1 MGFLSGTKR
10 TGSLRLSGAVLAIAL
25 ASVLAACQSTAP
37 ARPKT
42 TAAALAG
49 PTVPAPPEATQPAV
63 PAVPA
68 AMATFSFDQIK
79 GVPTNKQDELARA
92 IAKYAQQRNLHL
104 VRRTEPTASYHVWG
118 YLSAVGGDVGTNV
131 TYVWDVIDQSGNR
144 VLRFTGIEITGAAK
158 EDPWESVDGT
168 TIDTIA
174 ARTVE
179 DVYAW
184 INRLPRPSA
193 ASGVSVQAG
202 APAASPLAGTL

>member
-10 TGSLRLSGAVLAIAL
+10 TGTLRLSGAVLAIAL

-37 ARPKT
+37 ARPK
-42 TAAALAG
+42 AAAVAG
-49 PTVPAPPEATQPAV
+49 PTVPAPPEATQPAA

-68 AMATFSFDQIK
+68 DMATFSFDQIK

-92 IAKYAQQRNLHL
+92 IAKHAQARNLRL
-104 VRRTEPTASYHVWG
+104 VRRADPSATYHVWG

-131 TYVWDVIDQSGNR
+131 TYVWDIIDQSGNR
-144 VLRFTGIEITGAAK
+144 VLRFSGIETAGAADA
-158 EDPWESVDGT
+158 DPWNSVDEGAL
-168 TIDTIA
+168 DTVA

-184 INRLPRPSA
+184 INRLPRPA
-193 ASGVSVQAG
+193 TAGVPTAKAG
-202 APAASPLAGTL
+202 VAETNPLAGTL

>member
-10 TGSLRLSGAVLAIAL
+10 TGTLRLSGAVLAIAL

-37 ARPKT
+37 ARPKA
-42 TAAALAG
+42 TAVAG
-49 PTVPAPPEATQPAV
+49 PTVPAPPEATQPAA

-68 AMATFSFDQIK
+68 DVATFSFDQIK

-92 IAKYAQQRNLHL
+92 IAKHAQARNLRL
-104 VRRTEPTASYHVWG
+104 VRRTDPSATYHVWG

-131 TYVWDVIDQSGNR
+131 TYVWDIIDQSGNR
-144 VLRFTGIEITGAAK
+144 VLRFSGIEIAGAGGD
-158 EDPWESVDGT
+158 DPWNSVDGT
-168 TIDTIA
+168 ALDTVA

-184 INRLPRPSA
+184 INRLPQPSA
-193 ASGVSVQAG
+193 AG
-202 APAASPLAGTL
+202 APAASAGAIVGTLPAGTL

>member
-10 TGSLRLSGAVLAIAL
+10 TGTLRLSGAVLAIAL

-37 ARPKT
+37 ARPKV
-42 TAAALAG
+42 AVAG

-68 AMATFSFDQIK
+68 DMATFSFDQIK

-92 IAKYAQQRNLHL
+92 IAKHAQARNLRL
-104 VRRTEPTASYHVWG
+104 VRRTDPSATYHVWG

-131 TYVWDVIDQSGNR
+131 TYVWDIIDQSGNR
-144 VLRFTGIEITGAAK
+144 VLRFSGIETAGAADA
-158 EDPWESVDGT
+158 DPWNSVDEGAL
-168 TIDTIA
+168 DTIA

-184 INRLPRPSA
+184 INRLPQPS
-193 ASGVSVQAG
+193 VAG
-202 APAASPLAGTL
+202 TPAASAGVAAAKLPAGTL

>member
-10 TGSLRLSGAVLAIAL
+10 TGTLRLSGAVLAIAL

-37 ARPKT
+37 ARPK
-42 TAAALAG
+42 AAVAG
-49 PTVPAPPEATQPAV
+49 PTVPAPPEATQPAA

-68 AMATFSFDQIK
+68 DVATFSFDQIK

-92 IAKYAQQRNLHL
+92 IAKHAQARNLRL
-104 VRRTEPTASYHVWG
+104 VRRTDPSATYHVWG

-131 TYVWDVIDQSGNR
+131 TYVWDIIDQSGNR
-144 VLRFTGIEITGAAK
+144 VLRFSGIEIAGAAGN
-158 EDPWESVDGT
+158 DPWNSVDGT
-168 TIDTIA
+168 ALDTVA

-184 INRLPRPSA
+184 INRLPRPA
-193 ASGVSVQAG
+193 TAGVPTAKAG
-202 APAASPLAGTL
+202 VAETNPLAGTL

>member
-10 TGSLRLSGAVLAIAL
+10 TGSLRLSGVVLTIAL
-25 ASVLAACQSTAP
+25 ASVLTACQSTEPTRSKP
-37 ARPKT
+37 AV
-42 TAAALAG
+42 AAAG
-49 PTVPAPPEATQPAV
+49 PTVPAPPEATRPAA

-68 AMATFSFDQIK
+68 AVATFSFDQIK

-104 VRRTEPTASYHVWG
+104 VRRTDTTATYHVWG

-131 TYVWDVIDQSGNR
+131 TYVWDILDQSGNR
-144 VLRFTGIEITGAAK
+144 VLRFSGIEIAGATN
-158 EDPWESVDGT
+158 EDPWESVNGSVL
-168 TIDTIA
+168 DTVA

-184 INRLPRPSA
+184 INRLPQPSVTGA
-193 ASGVSVQAG
+193 PVAQAG
-202 APAASPLAGTL
+202 IASTKPPAGTL

>member
-25 ASVLAACQSTAP
+25 ASVLVACQSTAP
-37 ARPKT
+37 VRPK
-42 TAAALAG
+42 AAAAVAG

-63 PAVPA
+63 PAIPA
-68 AMATFSFDQIK
+68 AVATFSFDQIK

-92 IAKYAQQRNLHL
+92 IAKHAQARNLRL
-104 VRRTEPTASYHVWG
+104 VRRTDPSATYHVWG

-131 TYVWDVIDQSGNR
+131 TYVWDIIDQSGNR
-144 VLRFTGIEITGAAK
+144 VLRFSGIEIAGAGGD
-158 EDPWESVDGT
+158 DPWNSVDGT
-168 TIDTIA
+168 ALDTVA

-184 INRLPRPSA
+184 INRLPRPA
-193 ASGVSVQAG
+193 AAGVPTAK
-202 APAASPLAGTL
+202 ASTAETNPLDGTL

>member
-10 TGSLRLSGAVLAIAL
+10 TGSLRLSGAILAIAL

-37 ARPKT
+37 ARPK
-42 TAAALAG
+42 AAAVAG

-68 AMATFSFDQIK
+68 AVATFSFDQIK

-92 IAKYAQQRNLHL
+92 IAKHAQARNLRL
-104 VRRTEPTASYHVWG
+104 VRRTDPSATYHVWG

-131 TYVWDVIDQSGNR
+131 TYVWDIIDQSGNR
-144 VLRFTGIEITGAAK
+144 VLRFSGIEIAGAADN
-158 EDPWESVDGT
+158 DPWNSVDGT
-168 TIDTIA
+168 ALDTVA

-184 INRLPRPSA
+184 INRLPRPA
-193 ASGVSVQAG
+193 VTG
-202 APAASPLAGTL
+202 APAAQAGTAETNPMAGTL

>member
-37 ARPKT
+37 ARPKA
-42 TAAALAG
+42 AAALAG

-63 PAVPA
+63 PVVPA
-68 AMATFSFDQIK
+68 TIATFSFDQIK

-92 IAKYAQQRNLHL
+92 IARHAQARNLRL

-131 TYVWDVIDQSGNR
+131 TYVWDVLDQSGNR
-144 VLRFTGIEITGAAK
+144 VLRFSGIEITGAAK
-158 EDPWESVDGT
+158 DDPWESVDASAL
-168 TIDTIA
+168 DTVA

-184 INRLPRPSA
+184 INRLPRPS
-193 ASGVSVQAG
+193 VTG
-202 APAASPLAGTL
+202 APTAQAVTAKTNALAGTL

>member
-37 ARPKT
+37 ARPKA
-42 TAAALAG
+42 AAALAG

-68 AMATFSFDQIK
+68 TIATFSFDQIK

-92 IAKYAQQRNLHL
+92 IARHAQARNLRL

-131 TYVWDVIDQSGNR
+131 TYVWDVLDQSGNR
-144 VLRFTGIEITGAAK
+144 VLRFSGIEITGAAK
-158 EDPWESVDGT
+158 DDPWESVDASAL
-168 TIDTIA
+168 DTVA

-184 INRLPRPSA
+184 INRLPRPSVTGA
-193 ASGVSVQAG
+193 PTAQAG
-202 APAASPLAGTL
+202 AAKANPLAGTL

>member
-1 MGFLSGTKR
+1 MGFMSGTKR

-25 ASVLAACQSTAP
+25 ASVLTACQSTAP
-37 ARPKT
+37 ARPKPSVV
-42 TAAALAG
+42 AG

-68 AMATFSFDQIK
+68 AIATFSFDQIK
-79 GVPTNKQDELARA
+79 GVPTNKQDELAKS

-104 VRRTEPTASYHVWG
+104 VRRTDTTATYHVWG

-131 TYVWDVIDQSGNR
+131 TYVWDILDQSGNR
-144 VLRFTGIEITGAAK
+144 VLRFTGIEITSGAND
-158 EDPWESVDGT
+158 DPWQGVDGSVL
-168 TIDTIA
+168 DTVA

-184 INRLPRPSA
+184 INRLPLPSA
-193 ASGVSVQAG
+193 AG
-202 APAASPLAGTL
+202 APATQAGVATNKPPAGTL